1 MSLNNLILCWRTG
14 DDYYFRLLFTEP
26 PFKIIKNTQ
35 GFLRD
40 GYFPNH
46 GSFFN
51 IPTVY
56 ESLRSTKILGVYLF
70 KINIYSGTYR
80 YPEFAGISN
89 SLTDI
94 ATGNRRVICL
104 INSCGR
110 YLMDLKY
117 RGLAFFVVLIHT

>member
-51 IPTVY
+51 IPTGY
-56 ESLRSTKILGVYLF
+56 ESLRSTKILGIYLF
-70 KINIYSGTYR
+70 KINILSVSSSLSIRGDPSVFYR
-80 YPEFAGISN
+80 
-89 SLTDI
+89 SLVLTSDGLNDTI
-94 ATGNRRVICL
+94 FYNTPSVRVQ
-104 INSCGR
+104 N
-110 YLMDLKY
+110 
-117 RGLAFFVVLIHT
+117 F